1 MEPFAL
7 RRMMF
12 NRSLLRYQFSAK
24 DLWNTCK
31 QYGYV
36 VDAFIPN
43 RKSKAGKRF
52 GFVRFI
58 KIFDV
63 DRLVNNLCTVWVGRH
78 KIHANLVRFQ
88 RPPLYKN
95 NNQAKIGESRHNL
108 GVSLKTN
115 GPNGTSNSYAPV
127 VKGSQSHNLDS
138 ENISEMMLDDS
149 CLNQQNFNCCLMG
162 KFQSEEAKKTFQSNV
177 GIGTWFAKIQQA
189 STDFFVEGR
198 VAWVDIEG
206 VPLKMWSDNT
216 FKRIAS
222 KWEVPG
228 WEPDFMEDNDDDS
241 DNDDDL
247 INDLKKDEELE
258 GDSDTKVVPDT
269 IFDDASIHI
278 NAENASVEKQKTHS
292 EDPFNIYKLLTKNK
306 ENNHK
311 EFNLEDSLKYPL
323 EGQSNKFTGERL
335 NNIQEEVLKDKFNED
350 AAESTCS
357 GHFKKSNISRTGGSI
372 LQVMEEMV
380 KETKMENID
389 LFSIKRCCGNLAFDY
404 AHSASV

>member
-1 MEPFAL
+1 MG
-7 RRMMF
+7 
-12 NRSLLRYQFSAK
+12 
-24 DLWNTCK
+24 
-31 QYGYV
+31 GY
-36 VDAFIPN
+36 
-43 RKSKAGKRF
+43 
-52 GFVRFI
+52 
-58 KIFDV
+58 
-63 DRLVNNLCTVWVGRH
+63 WVM
-78 KIHANLVRFQ
+78 I
-88 RPPLYKN
+88 
-95 NNQAKIGESRHNL
+95 
-108 GVSLKTN
+108 
-115 GPNGTSNSYAPV
+115 
-127 VKGSQSHNLDS
+127 
-138 ENISEMMLDDS
+138 
-149 CLNQQNFNCCLMG
+149 
-162 KFQSEEAKKTFQSNV
+162 KFQSVEAKKTFQSNV

-228 WEPDFMEDNDDDS
+228 RESDFMKDNDDDS

-258 GDSDTKVVPDT
+258 GDSDTEAVPDI

-311 EFNLEDSLKYPL
+311 EFNLEDSLKYPPGFTPINDNVNS

-357 GHFKKSNISRTGGSI
+357 GHFKSQGWRKWLRWDI
-372 LQVMEEMV
+372 L
-380 KETKMENID
+380 
-389 LFSIKRCCGNLAFDY
+389 
-404 AHSASV
+404 

>member
-1 MEPFAL
+1 MG
-7 RRMMF
+7 
-12 NRSLLRYQFSAK
+12 
-24 DLWNTCK
+24 
-31 QYGYV
+31 GY
-36 VDAFIPN
+36 
-43 RKSKAGKRF
+43 
-52 GFVRFI
+52 
-58 KIFDV
+58 
-63 DRLVNNLCTVWVGRH
+63 WVM
-78 KIHANLVRFQ
+78 I
-88 RPPLYKN
+88 
-95 NNQAKIGESRHNL
+95 
-108 GVSLKTN
+108 
-115 GPNGTSNSYAPV
+115 
-127 VKGSQSHNLDS
+127 
-138 ENISEMMLDDS
+138 
-149 CLNQQNFNCCLMG
+149 

-222 KWEVPG
+222 KWG
-228 WEPDFMEDNDDDS
+228 TLIHADSHEDGNFYTKRIC
-241 DNDDDL
+241 
-247 INDLKKDEELE
+247 INTNITSNILESFKIIYRDEELE
-258 GDSDTKVVPDT
+258 GDSDTEAVPDT

-311 EFNLEDSLKYPL
+311 EFNLEDSLKYPPGFTPINDNVNS

-380 KETKMENID
+380 KVGHTMGYNMEGCIKNIEEI
-389 LFSIKRCCGNLAFDY
+389 IKSQGVNDVNR
-404 AHSASV
+404 